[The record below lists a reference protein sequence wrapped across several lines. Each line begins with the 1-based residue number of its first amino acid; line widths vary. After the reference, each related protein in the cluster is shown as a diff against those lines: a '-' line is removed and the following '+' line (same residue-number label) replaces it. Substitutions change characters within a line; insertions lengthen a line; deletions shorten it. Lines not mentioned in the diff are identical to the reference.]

1 MTEDENTQAAA
12 TASGNG
18 ERRQNLRLRATFD
31 RAVLMIEPFFVS
43 SQGWG
48 GGSLEHMA
56 FHVLRE
62 NFPELESEEVHAL
75 IVAARRVFAGRGH
88 SGAQALAAR
97 NG

>member
-1 MTEDENTQAAA
+1 MAEDQDAAA
-12 TASGNG
+12 PASRDGSA
-18 ERRQNLRLRATFD
+18 ERRRNSRLRATFD
-31 RAVLMIEPFFVS
+31 SAVLMIEPFFAS

-75 IVAARRVFAGRGH
+75 IVAARRVFAERGH
-88 SGAQALAAR
+88 TGAQALAVSGA
-97 NG
+97 